1 MTARNPLARLLTA
14 ALLPLVFLLAGCG
27 RAAQAGNATP
37 SPLPAAAPA
46 VEPGN
51 PAMDHEMAGM
61 EPGATESMSHE
72 HMMGPHMRMTAPR
85 PATAADRERAA
96 ALVATLRTS
105 LAKYKDYRVA
115 VAEGY
120 KQFLPR
126 VPQPMYHFTKLSSA
140 VKAAFTFDPA
150 HPTSL
155 LYKKE
160 GEGYRLIG
168 AMYTAPR
175 RLDEA
180 SLDERVP
187 LSIARWHQHV
197 NFCLPPR
204 GSGATADW
212 TKFGAGSIAT
222 AEACR
227 DAGGR
232 FYPVVFGWMVHVYP
246 FEEDPAK
253 IWAH

>member
-1 MTARNPLARLLTA
+1 MTARNLLAGLTA

-27 RAAQAGNATP
+27 RTAQAGSAA
-37 SPLPAAAPA
+37 SPAAAPA
-46 VEPGN
+46 IEPGN
-51 PAMDHEMAGM
+51 PAAMGHEMAGM
-61 EPGATESMSHE
+61 EPGTTESMSHE

-85 PATAADRERAA
+85 PATAADRQRAA

-105 LAKYKDYRVA
+105 LVKYKDYRVA
-115 VAEGY
+115 VADGY
-120 KQFLPR
+120 KQFLPQ
-126 VPQPMYHFTKLSSA
+126 VPQPMYHFTKWTSA
-140 VKAAFTFDPA
+140 VKAAFTFDPE

-160 GEGYRLIG
+160 GEGYRLVG

-204 GSGATADW
+204 GSGAEVDR
-212 TKFGAGSIAT
+212 TKFGFAGSIAT
-222 AEACR
+222 AEACQA
-227 DAGGR
+227 AGGR